1 MHVRVWIYLCILIHI
16 RVYEYVHALPA
27 MYEDA
32 ICAPRSTHTHRQGPW
47 GNWPNHCE
55 TSPWMSGPLEI
66 GKQVKVN
73 ENLVLYHTFERETR
87 SWIKQ
92 VPKRGPNQRIFK
104 L

>member
-1 MHVRVWIYLCILIHI
+1 
-16 RVYEYVHALPA
+16 
-27 MYEDA
+27 
-32 ICAPRSTHTHRQGPW
+32 
-47 GNWPNHCE
+47 
-55 TSPWMSGPLEI
+55 MSGPLEI

-104 L
+104 LWLDFNLEVLAQANNTRLIAKAS